1 MTEEPVADT
10 PGQLLTTARDLT
22 RRVRQ
27 AQRGTWFPLVLLG
40 LVVLGASPFY
50 RLGPPARLACGPP
63 TLVPGSGGG
72 YRRYCFA
79 TLGWSAFIYWTVAL
93 VLAYVVIAGFYVLRA
108 RSHGV
113 GARIRPYVVAGIAAV
128 VLDAALWPVQQ
139 ALGKSYVN
147 APSQTAQ
154 LAVHGLNPLIA
165 IGLALFVLAWVE
177 RSWAL
182 LVFAAVYLAAAL
194 LPGLYSV
201 TRLLTEHGVVVS
213 RQWHFLP
220 GLWLA
225 AAVLLL
231 GGAAFAAAERIR
243 A

>member
-1 MTEEPVADT
+1 M
-10 PGQLLTTARDLT
+10 LTTARELT
-22 RRVRQ
+22 RRVRK

-40 LVVLGASPFY
+40 LVALGASPFY
-50 RLGPPARLACGPP
+50 RLGPPAHITCGPA

-72 YRRYCFA
+72 YRISCFA
-79 TLGWSAFIYWTVAL
+79 ALGWSAFIYWTVAL

-108 RSHGV
+108 RRHGV

-139 ALGKSYVN
+139 SLGKSYVK

-177 RSWAL
+177 RSRAL

-194 LPGLYSV
+194 LPRLYSV
-201 TRLLTEHGVVVS
+201 TRLLAEHGVAVS

-225 AAVLLL
+225 AAVLLA